1 MMQGTKQQHRLGYDW
16 MRVGF
21 ATPRFKAAVLV
32 PFVCTVL
39 LLAFWTY
46 LALPAG
52 DWRWR
57 VLRFAG
63 LYCAAALLY
72 VNAGVWVH
80 EQLHCLP
87 YRGPAYRERT
97 HIYYARKYLVALT
110 GWYRVTG
117 PLGYRILRRALLG
130 PMLLVIG
137 WVALAW
143 ISSLFLP
150 GWVVP
155 VLLTLAA
162 MSLMD
167 MVHDLYWLVQVR
179 SIGELGKYWD
189 NGHELEV
196 VWKPLPPAQ
205 VPGI

>member
-1 MMQGTKQQHRLGYDW
+1 MQGTKQQHRLGYDW

-21 ATPRFKAAVLV
+21 ATSRFKAAALAVFVAIVLA
-32 PFVCTVL
+32 
-39 LLAFWTY
+39 LAFWMYIT
-46 LALPAG
+46 LPEG

-57 VLRFAG
+57 VAHFAG
-63 LYCAAALLY
+63 LYLAAALVY
-72 VNAGVWVH
+72 VNFGVWVH

-87 YRGPAYRERT
+87 YRGRAYRGRT
-97 HIYYARKYLVALT
+97 QIHYVRKYLVTLH

-117 PLGYRILRRALLG
+117 PIGYRMLRRALLG
-130 PMLLVIG
+130 PMILVVG

-143 ISSLFLP
+143 LANLLLP
-150 GWVVP
+150 AWSVP
-155 VLLTLAA
+155 LLLTLAA

-167 MVHDLYWLVQVR
+167 MVHDLYWLAQVR

-196 VWKPLPPAQ
+196 VWKPAPPPL
-205 VPGI
+205 VPSI